1 MKNNVK
7 QSLLVGFFLLGAL
20 SITQP
25 QQTGATEKAI
35 AALEEKWTLSQKTN
49 NPDMT
54 EHRGMD
60 ATML

>member
-20 SITQP
+20 RIAQA

-35 AALEEKWTLSQKTN
+35 AAHSTSFLARASLT
-49 NPDMT
+49 PPPC
-54 EHRGMD
+54 
-60 ATML
+60 